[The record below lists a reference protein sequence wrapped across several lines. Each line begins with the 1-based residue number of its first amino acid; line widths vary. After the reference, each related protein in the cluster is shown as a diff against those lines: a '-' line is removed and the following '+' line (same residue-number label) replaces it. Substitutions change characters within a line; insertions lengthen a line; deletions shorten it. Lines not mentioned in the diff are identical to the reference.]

1 MSNLKSKQNIKCVGV
16 DDGHSNTKVFAGY
29 DLAGN
34 PIQEIMPSVVRKGK
48 TSFTTVNEGDLDNA
62 TIMLDG
68 EKYTIGSKYAE
79 QGDDLVHDGY
89 PVSGQNVALITQSLR
104 GFVERWGKKPVD
116 LSIVTGLP
124 LGHYFDNTKDAAN
137 DELIDKKMANVKR
150 IEKASSPADNNEL
163 MFTVVCNSVQ
173 PEGWGS
179 FLDLILDERAEPK
192 ERFDIVYEY
201 GTVIVDIGGRTVDT
215 MVVKSKV
222 MTALYRDIH
231 TYDLGILY
239 LYRDV
244 ASFIMQKEGLR
255 EAPTREKIDA
265 LIKTGK
271 WGRRDRDYSNV
282 IKQMIDNF
290 VDDIFGSIKAV
301 VSREE
306 AEGGVV
312 VTGGGAEL
320 LGEHLKQR
328 IEEYNDK
335 AEVIIPEHP
344 VFSNARG
351 FWKKSVSNKLDY
363 EAKVAKGLVKS
374 DKKG

>member
-29 DLAGN
+29 DSAGK
-34 PIQEIMPSVVRKGK
+34 PIQEIIQSVVRKGS
-48 TSFTTVNEGDLDNA
+48 TSFTTVDEKELEDA

-68 EKYTIGSKYAE
+68 EIYTVGSKYAG
-79 QGDDLVHDGY
+79 QGDDLVYDGY
-89 PVSGQNVALITQSLR
+89 PVSGKNVALITQSLR
-104 GFVERWGKKPVD
+104 RFVERWGKKPVD

-124 LGHYFDNTKDAAN
+124 LGHYFDNAQDAVN
-137 DELIDKKMANVKR
+137 DELINKKVANVER
-150 IEKASSPADNNEL
+150 IEKAFSPADNNES

-179 FLDLILDERAEPK
+179 FLDLILDERAEPT
-192 ERFDIVYEY
+192 ERFDIVKDY

-215 MVVKSKV
+215 MVVKANV
-222 MTALYRDIH
+222 MTAVYRDIH

-239 LYRDV
+239 LYRDIV
-244 ASFIMQKEGLR
+244 GFIMQKENLR
-255 EAPTREKIDA
+255 EAPTRDKIDA
-265 LIKTGK
+265 LIRTGK
-271 WGRRDRDYSNV
+271 WGRRDRDYSSV
-282 IKQMIDNF
+282 IKQIIDRF

-320 LGEHLKQR
+320 LGDYLKQR